1 MSSTVKLLIFGL
13 ITLGLTSCG
22 PEVGQNVYVGAKGGP
37 TLLGVVVAGGYN
49 RDFSVVRLC
58 DGQTFSV
65 KTDNLIVT
73 DEVCSQ

>member
-1 MSSTVKLLIFGL
+1 MRKLLILGL
-13 ITLGLTSCG
+13 IALGLTSCG

-37 TLLGVVVAGGYN
+37 TLLGAVVAGGYA
-49 RDFSVVRLC
+49 RDYSVVRLC

-73 DEVCSQ
+73 EEMCPQ